1 MIVYGGF
8 QQSIAQAFEVTVKTV
23 IAALGRNGRGKAPL
37 GSMVIETELLEA
49 VHQVIQPLPLLVDDF
64 PVVG

>member
-1 MIVYGGF
+1 MRVYGGF
-8 QQSIAQAFEVTVKTV
+8 QQSITQAFEVTVEAVT
-23 IAALGRNGRGKAPL
+23 AALGRNGRGKAPP
-37 GSMVIETELLEA
+37 GSLVIETELLET

>member
-1 MIVYGGF
+1 MALTGWL
-8 QQSIAQAFEVTVKTV
+8 SCTPVT
-23 IAALGRNGRGKAPL
+23 AALGRNDRRNAPL

>member
-1 MIVYGGF
+1 MTVYGGF

-23 IAALGRNGRGKAPL
+23 IAALGRNSRGKAPL